1 MQCVENLLQNT
12 DAIASTPKA
21 FFASGAISARYAAGF
36 TAFLFLDERCCPK
49 KFRITKRIYPG
60 LVQTT
65 PSKCSKLRQIFICHI
80 NGIGSMIWLL
90 RTWLCAR
97 IWPCCYCTWRMLT
110 SLTDKPNKRL
120 AAGTDNPKAIIALER
135 CEAVA
140 LTS

>member
-65 PSKCSKLRQIFICHI
+65 PSKCLFEIAADLYLPHKWHRQHDLAFAYMALRAHLA
-80 NGIGSMIWLL
+80 LL
-90 RTWLCAR
+90 LLHMA
-97 IWPCCYCTWRMLT
+97 YA
-110 SLTDKPNKRL
+110 DKPYR
-120 AAGTDNPKAIIALER
+120 
-135 CEAVA
+135 
-140 LTS
+140 